1 MFILSL
7 LSSRVKL
14 PLVRRSEEKA
24 IHICGIRINITAPV
38 TQNNDQNFHMFLC
51 IYKINKKKLT
61 FQIIFKMKG

>member
-1 MFILSL
+1 LQAII
-7 LSSRVKL
+7 KL
-14 PLVRRSEEKA
+14 FAFNDFS
-24 IHICGIRINITAPV
+24 APV